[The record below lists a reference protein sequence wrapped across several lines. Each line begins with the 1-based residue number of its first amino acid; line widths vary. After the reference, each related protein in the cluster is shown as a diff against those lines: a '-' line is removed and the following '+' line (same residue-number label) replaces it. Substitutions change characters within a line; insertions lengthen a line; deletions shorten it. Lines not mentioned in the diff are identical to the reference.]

1 MNIERLSRQKV
12 KEWIL
17 HLLFKIG
24 LMSHPEEETETKYQ
38 RVKSPLTYC
47 RLKKT
52 FSWYLGRFCGWKMN
66 SWSSTHFFIINT
78 SWGTYTLRGNFRITC
93 WVHFWPIL
101 ASNFI
106 FSLKI
111 RILLVKKVGKLKKL
125 KNQYGYLSMSV
136 RTKTDKSQIV
146 VPKKG
151 TASGWK
157 LLVPHFR
164 SKKNPDG

>member
-1 MNIERLSRQKV
+1 
-12 KEWIL
+12 
-17 HLLFKIG
+17 
-24 LMSHPEEETETKYQ
+24 MSHPEEETETKYQ

-125 KNQYGYLSMSV
+125 F
-136 RTKTDKSQIV
+136 KSIWVLKYECAYENWQVSNRGPQKRHSEWMKITS
-146 VPKKG
+146 P
-151 TASGWK
+151 
-157 LLVPHFR
+157 PF
-164 SKKNPDG
+164 